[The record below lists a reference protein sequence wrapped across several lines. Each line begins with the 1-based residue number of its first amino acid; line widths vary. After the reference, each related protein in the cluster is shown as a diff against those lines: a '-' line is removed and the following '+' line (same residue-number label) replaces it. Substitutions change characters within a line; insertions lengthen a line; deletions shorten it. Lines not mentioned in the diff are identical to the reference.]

1 MKAALLALLLAAAPP
16 AEMPVEGV
24 WKAQMPETAAFL
36 ELDANGRFGF
46 FFSQGAL
53 DATGEGRWE
62 RSGDRL
68 LLTSDPHPV
77 PPRTTL
83 LGSGSD
89 GEPGL
94 LVRIVAADGKPVS
107 LIDLFAE
114 HPGGEVSHGLVQ
126 SYPGG
131 EYRFEGQPPVKAVA
145 VGSLIY
151 DFDSPSFP
159 VPSGANVM
167 RFRFEPNDY
176 AKVDF
181 AALPVTIEADGSLLL
196 NWRGVDLRYRRHVE
210 EPTDD
215 RPEEQD

>member
-1 MKAALLALLLAAAPP
+1 MKAALLALLIAAAPP
-16 AEMPVEGV
+16 ADMPVEGV
-24 WKAQMPETAAFL
+24 WKAELPETAAFL
-36 ELDANGRFGF
+36 ELKSNGRFGF

-62 RSGDRL
+62 RSGNRL

-77 PPRTTL
+77 PPRTTF
-83 LGSGSD
+83 LGSASD
-89 GEPGL
+89 GAPGL
-94 LVRIVAADGKPVS
+94 LVRIVGADGKPVS
-107 LIDLFAE
+107 LVHVFAE

-131 EYRFEGQPPVKAVA
+131 EYRFEADPPVKTVA

-151 DFDSPSFP
+151 DFVSPSFP
-159 VPSGANVM
+159 VPSGRNVM

-176 AKVDF
+176 AKVAF
-181 AALPVTIEADGSLLL
+181 VALPVRIEADGSLLL
-196 NWRGVDLRYRRHVE
+196 NWRGLDLRYRRHVE
-210 EPTDD
+210 DPTGD